1 MGRKCGIKSGENRR
15 RNKRIREAAKVMGKV
30 FLQSEDGMK
39 LLREMPEAI
48 SLEYA
53 KRKESGK

>member
-1 MGRKCGIKSGENRR
+1 
-15 RNKRIREAAKVMGKV
+15 MGKV
-30 FLQSEDGMK
+30 LLQSEDGMK